1 MEYIAC
7 NRILSMNRSF
17 FAALIY
23 FVGGLLSAG
32 IAGEAIVALQE
43 KTELKAV
50 FGQVQSRTVSVA
62 RVRIGGTVTGLKV
75 TEGTS
80 VRAGDELAVVI
91 DDKLA
96 LQLEAIDSRIKGL
109 ESEMNNAAIE
119 LARAK
124 KLLATGVIAKTRVD
138 SAQTQFDVMSN
149 QFSAAQSDRSVIAQ
163 QTAEGRVLA
172 PASGRVLAVPVTEGT
187 VVLPGEPVARIAS
200 NGYFIRLSLPERHA
214 AHLNEGDDVQV
225 GERGLDPA
233 SSNKATASGKLVKVY
248 PEIDNGRVLAD
259 VEVKGLGD
267 FFVGER
273 TLVWVPVAK
282 RSVLSVPAS
291 AISTRS
297 GIDYVTLKG
306 GASVAVIIGE
316 VFEAEEITQVE
327 IMSGLEAG
335 DMVIVP

>member
-1 MEYIAC
+1 
-7 NRILSMNRSF
+7 MNRTTL
-17 FAALIY
+17 ALLTYLI
-23 FVGGLLSAG
+23 GGLLSAG
-32 IAGEAIVALQE
+32 TAGEATVVLQE
-43 KTELKAV
+43 KPELKAV
-50 FGQVQSRTVSVA
+50 FGQVQSRTLSVA
-62 RVRIGGTVTGLKV
+62 RARIGGTVTGLKV

-80 VRAGDELAVVI
+80 VSAGDELAVVI

-96 LQLEAIDSRIKGL
+96 PQVEAIDARIKGL
-109 ESEMNNAAIE
+109 ESEVNNAAIE

-124 KLLATGVIAKTRVD
+124 KLMASGVIAKTRVD
-138 SAQTQFDVMSN
+138 ATQTQFDVLSN
-149 QFSAAQSDRSVIAQ
+149 QFSAAQSDRAVIVQ
-163 QTAEGRVLA
+163 QSSEGRVLA
-172 PASGRVLAVPVTEGT
+172 PAAGRVLAVPVTQGS
-187 VVLPGEPVARIAS
+187 VVLPGEPIARIAS

-214 AHLNEGDDVQV
+214 AHLTEGDEVQV

-233 SSNKATASGKLVKVY
+233 SAGNAMTNGTLVKVY

-259 VEVKGLGD
+259 VEMQGLGD

-282 RSVLSVPAS
+282 RNVLSVPAS

-297 GIDYVTLKG
+297 GIDYVTLAG

-316 VFEAEEITQVE
+316 TFEVSGTPHVE

-335 DMVIVP
+335 DTVIVP

>member
-1 MEYIAC
+1 
-7 NRILSMNRSF
+7 
-17 FAALIY
+17 LI
-23 FVGGLLSAG
+23 GGLLSAG
-32 IAGEAIVALQE
+32 TAGEATVALWE
-43 KTELKAV
+43 KPELKAV
-50 FGQVQSRTVSVA
+50 FGQVQSRTLSVA
-62 RVRIGGTVTGLKV
+62 RARIGGTVTGLKV

-80 VRAGDELAVVI
+80 VGAGNELALVI

-96 LQLEAIDSRIKGL
+96 LQLEAIDARIKGL
-109 ESEMNNAAIE
+109 ESEMNNAATE

-124 KLLATGVIAKTRVD
+124 KLLSTGVVAKTRLD
-138 SAQTQFDVMSN
+138 AAQTQFDVLSN
-149 QFSAAQSDRSVIAQ
+149 QFSAAQSDRAVIVQ

-172 PASGRVLAVPVTEGT
+172 PASGRVLAVPVTQGS
-187 VVLPGEPVARIAS
+187 VVLPGEPIARIAS

-214 AHLNEGDDVQV
+214 AQLTEGDDVQV

-233 SSNKATASGKLVKVY
+233 SAGKAVASGKLVKVY

-259 VEVKGLGD
+259 VEVKSLGD

-282 RSVLSVPAS
+282 RSVLSVPAA

-297 GIDYVTLKG
+297 GIDYVTLAG

-316 VFEAEEITQVE
+316 TFEVGGTAYVE

-335 DMVIVP
+335 DTVIVP